1 LIGQCI
7 PLNAAN
13 NLQMRRHEVARPEF
27 AAGLERVRCH
37 DPNGTNANCLNVRYC
52 TFVGNSGRLLKPR
65 GRRASQ
71 LIRGTRRLRNRA
83 DAKDGEMRC
92 HNGHALADCRMTSS
106 NRSRQQ
112 SRFAVWIVSEL
123 RNGGAALAKL
133 SHAAR
138 RIVVKLC
145 ALRDP
150 VHLATHHGSL
160 VIGGVA
166 TNQHAVITEVYDDG
180 LVTHRVARRGD
191 DTNAPVGR

>member
-1 LIGQCI
+1 MH
-7 PLNAAN
+7 PLERCN

-27 AAGLERVRCH
+27 AGGLERVRCH

-71 LIRGTRRLRNRA
+71 LIRGTRPGRRS
-83 DAKDGEMRC
+83 
-92 HNGHALADCRMTSS
+92 RMTSS

-150 VHLATHHGSL
+150 VHLATDHGSL